1 MKKNLISLMAVLL
14 VVTLALTSCMLDNSE
29 LIADLES
36 QIEDLKGELEEAKK
50 ELAEKDQEIG
60 KLKEENSAKDK
71 EADALKGAIKK
82 LQDEIAALESK
93 DAENL
98 AEIEKLKADYAAKV
112 AELEEAKKANEEA
125 LANLEAEHKA
135 EIDGLNGNIAELE
148 TAYNNKVAE
157 LEEAKKANEEALA
170 NLEAEHKAEVEGLG
184 GDIAELEKAYE
195 AKVAELEAEKKANAE
210 ALAKLNAEHKT
221 AIEALNTE
229 NANLALQIEALEARI
244 KELLKDKDYIVTF
257 DVNGGEG
264 TVEDQTIRYNMT
276 VKKPT
281 TPTKEG
287 YDFVGWYVNGEK
299 AEFPY
304 VVTGNTEFVAEYVLT
319 KYTITYEVNGG
330 TMPESYVNEY
340 NVETGV
346 TLPTPTRSL
355 YLFDGWY
362 EDAKFE
368 GAKVTSISVGE
379 FGNKTYYAKWLSTTD
394 GITYKL
400 ANNDTTYTVTGYD
413 GKDTVVVIPSSID
426 GIPVTAIAQNA
437 FKDKQRITSITV
449 PDSVTSIGTYAFSGC
464 IGLTELNLGNGIK
477 TIPNFMA
484 YGCNKLQSI
493 VIPDSVTSIGS
504 SAFRE
509 CSSLVSVVIGDS
521 VTSIDYYAFYRCDS
535 LVSIVIGDSVTS
547 IGSYAFDDC
556 DSLANVYINDLS
568 NWCKISFSNSYS
580 NPLYCADNLYVN
592 GELVTE
598 LVIPDDVTTI
608 KNVAFYDLDCITS
621 VVIPDS
627 VTSIGQYA
635 FYNCT
640 GLVSVVIPDSVT
652 SIRDYAF
659 YDCNSLV
666 SVVIPDSVTSIGSSA
681 FYNCTSLVSV
691 VIGDSVTTIG
701 SYAFRYC
708 SNLYVVYNNSDLFFE
723 IGSTNNGYLAYNAKV
738 LVDNGEMI
746 SANDGYNYT
755 LTDDGFLF
763 REKDSKYELI
773 SYIGGEDTVTLPED
787 INGNPYDLYYMSG
800 VVNVIIP
807 EGFTTINDYA
817 FYGCCSLTS
826 VVIPD
831 SVTSIGSSAFWGC
844 TNLASVVIPD
854 SITFIG
860 GGAFNECYNLT
871 SVVIGNGVTSIGEWA
886 FRYCTNFTSVY
897 YNGSAVDW
905 NRISISSNSN
915 DYLTNAARYYYS
927 ETEPTTSGNYWH
939 WVDGEVVVWPAH
951 VHTEEILPAVSAT
964 CTDGLTQGKKCSVC
978 GEILVE
984 QEVILAEHNY
994 ENRICTLCGGVQGSD
1009 GLAFSSNG
1017 DGTCSVVGI
1026 GTCTDTE
1033 IIIPKTSPDG
1043 DMVVSIGENA
1053 FFLCYNLTSVV
1064 IPNTVTKI
1072 GKLAFVLCE
1081 NLTSVTIPAS
1091 VSYIDEF
1098 AFSACIN
1105 LISIEVDEN
1114 NQHYCSIDG
1123 NLYSKDGK
1131 TLIKYASG
1139 KKDTSFEVSNNVIV
1153 IDAWAFD
1160 NCNSLVNVVISS
1172 SVTTIGYSPFA
1183 HCTSLTNITVDMNN
1197 QHYMS
1202 IDGNLYSKD
1211 GKELIQYAIG
1221 KTNTHFEIPSHVT
1234 SIWTEAFQ
1242 NCDDL
1247 ISVVIPN
1254 SVTSIGENAFSR
1266 CYSLTSVEFKDPN
1279 GWVIDGSYLL
1289 TSSELSNTST
1299 AAQYLTSTCRYYIWS
1314 KQ

>member
-1 MKKNLISLMAVLL
+1 MKITKIALLLSLVLTMTIVLGSCDSLLGLDSIQEQIDALEEKNNDLQAEID
-14 VVTLALTSCMLDNSE
+14 ALKKEN
-29 LIADLES
+29 
-36 QIEDLKGELEEAKK
+36 EDLKADIESLNK
-50 ELAEKDQEIG
+50 ENDD
-60 KLKEENSAKDK
+60 LKEDIGDLNKENGNLKDDIDNLNK
-71 EADALKGAIKK
+71 ESSGLKGDI
-82 LQDEIAALESK
+82 D
-93 DAENL
+93 NL
-98 AEIEKLKADYAAKV
+98 NKE
-112 AELEEAKKANEEA
+112 NEE
-125 LANLEAEHKA
+125 LKA
-135 EIDGLNGNIAELE
+135 EIDELK
-148 TAYNNKVAE
+148 NN
-157 LEEAKKANEEALA
+157 NSQSS
-170 NLEAEHKAEVEGLG
+170 
-184 GDIAELEKAYE
+184 DIY
-195 AKVAELEAEKKANAE
+195 AE
-210 ALAKLNAEHKT
+210 ALDFHPLP
-221 AIEALNTE
+221 
-229 NANLALQIEALEARI
+229 
-244 KELLKDKDYIVTF
+244 D
-257 DVNGGEG
+257 G
-264 TVEDQTIRYNMT
+264 TYGVM
-276 VKKPT
+276 
-281 TPTKEG
+281 
-287 YDFVGWYVNGEK
+287 
-299 AEFPY
+299 A
-304 VVTGNTEFVAEYVLT
+304 GNTLYMNKIVIPAEY
-319 KYTITYEVNGG
+319 NG
-330 TMPESYVNEY
+330 
-340 NVETGV
+340 
-346 TLPTPTRSL
+346 
-355 YLFDGWY
+355 
-362 EDAKFE
+362 K
-368 GAKVTSISVGE
+368 
-379 FGNKTYYAKWLSTTD
+379 
-394 GITYKL
+394 
-400 ANNDTTYTVTGYD
+400 
-413 GKDTVVVIPSSID
+413 
-426 GIPVTAIAQNA
+426 PVTQIL
-437 FKDKQRITSITV
+437 
-449 PDSVTSIGTYAFSGC
+449 PYAFQSATN
-464 IGLTELNLGNGIK
+464 LTD
-477 TIPNFMA
+477 
-484 YGCNKLQSI
+484 I

-504 SAFRE
+504 QAFYN
-509 CSSLVSVVIGDS
+509 CSSL
-521 VTSIDYYAFYRCDS
+521 
-535 LVSIVIGDSVTS
+535 
-547 IGSYAFDDC
+547 
-556 DSLANVYINDLS
+556 
-568 NWCKISFSNSYS
+568 
-580 NPLYCADNLYVN
+580 
-592 GELVTE
+592 
-598 LVIPDDVTTI
+598 
-608 KNVAFYDLDCITS
+608 TS

-627 VTSIGQYA
+627 VTSIGSGA
-635 FYNCT
+635 F
-640 GLVSVVIPDSVT
+640 VVCHS
-652 SIRDYAF
+652 
-659 YDCNSLV
+659 
-666 SVVIPDSVTSIGSSA
+666 
-681 FYNCTSLVSV
+681 
-691 VIGDSVTTIG
+691 
-701 SYAFRYC
+701 
-708 SNLYVVYNNSDLFFE
+708 LYVVYNNSDLLLE
-723 IGSTNNGYLAYNAKV
+723 IGSTNNG
-738 LVDNGEMI
+738 LVAFYARILVNNRKTIYAD
-746 SANDGYNYT
+746 DGYNYT

-1172 SVTTIGYSPFA
+1172 SVTTIGYSTFA